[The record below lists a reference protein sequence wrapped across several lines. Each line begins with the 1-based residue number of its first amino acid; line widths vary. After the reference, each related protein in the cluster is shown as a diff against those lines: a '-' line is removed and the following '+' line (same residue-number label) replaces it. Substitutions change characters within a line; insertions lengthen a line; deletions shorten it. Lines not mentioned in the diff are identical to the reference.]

1 MVLNRADLVL
11 PRQRL
16 FGLSSINNAYKFFSP
31 FINTAPRPR
40 GRNPESPRTFSSCT
54 SRDGHRGN
62 CVPSAFCNAY
72 GGRSG
77 GSCGSLAVCCIYTI
91 VKCGEKTTLNNTYW
105 RNPPSVSSDTSCSLT
120 FTLDNSLVEQRK
132 PICQVR
138 LDFKSFTVAQPNPAT
153 GHCDSDYLQVVG
165 AVNKVPIICGDND
178 DQHMYLEAPS
188 PTTEFMFLMKF
199 GVSSVTRS
207 WNIGI
212 SLIPCGADFLAPRDC
227 LQYFTRHMGTGTV
240 KSFNWRDAS
249 GMRQLADM
257 DYKICFRN
265 EIITNKQKATRICY
279 TQCITRGDGQSFRL
293 GRFPSSASR
302 NGAVDC
308 PEDFILI
315 PNGFNPLI
323 PMDVSDRYCGS
334 ALNPAAGGGP
344 PVTVCSTIKDF
355 IVIYHTNDVEGAIS
369 TEVESSGFCFDYEQR
384 LA

>member
-1 MVLNRADLVL
+1 MHLVLFFVNALLLGDIVRTDMTSSTRAIETDYSGRKARQLLIHPFPARPADLVV
-11 PRQRL
+11 PRQNL
-16 FGLSSINNAYKFFSP
+16 FGLSNINNAYKFISP
-31 FINTAPRPR
+31 FINAAPRPK

-54 SRDGHRGN
+54 SRDGHMGN
-62 CVPSAFCNAY
+62 CVPSSFCNAY

-120 FTLDNSLVEQRK
+120 FTLDNSLIEQRK

-153 GHCDSDYLQVVG
+153 SHCDSDYLQVVG

-188 PTTEFMFLMKF
+188 PTTEFLFLMKF
-199 GVSSVTRS
+199 GVSSVTRT

-227 LQYFTRHMGTGTV
+227 LQYFTRHMGTGSV

-265 EIITNKQKATRICY
+265 EIITNKQVA
-279 TQCITRGDGQSFRL
+279 
-293 GRFPSSASR
+293 
-302 NGAVDC
+302 
-308 PEDFILI
+308 
-315 PNGFNPLI
+315 
-323 PMDVSDRYCGS
+323 
-334 ALNPAAGGGP
+334 
-344 PVTVCSTIKDF
+344 
-355 IVIYHTNDVEGAIS
+355 
-369 TEVESSGFCFDYEQR
+369 
-384 LA
+384 